1 MNGAIGVV
9 VDIVYRDSSGP
20 NNKETLLK
28 HALVNFPTSIIPEE
42 EKLLLNYPST
52 YVKIPVIEF
61 RYKKKHFSMTTLI
74 ISVAITIHKSHGMTI
89 GPNEM
94 FEILVYYSHED
105 N

>member
-1 MNGAIGVV
+1 MVLYELLI
-9 VDIVYRDSSGP
+9 IYKDSCGP
-20 NNKETLLK
+20 NTQGKLPK
-28 HALVNFPTSIIPEE
+28 YIIANFPTSIIPEE
-42 EKLLLNYPST
+42 EKLLPNYPST

-89 GPNEM
+89 GPNEI

>member
-1 MNGAIGVV
+1 
-9 VDIVYRDSSGP
+9 
-20 NNKETLLK
+20 
-28 HALVNFPTSIIPEE
+28 
-42 EKLLLNYPST
+42 
-52 YVKIPVIEF
+52 
-61 RYKKKHFSMTTLI
+61 MTTLI